1 MQIKKNSYDF
11 FKESFDKL
19 FAFILLISLLPLI
32 FLIAFLIFINLGNPV
47 SFFHDRAGLN
57 GKPFR
62 LFKFRS
68 MTNKFNSNGQ
78 LLPPEQRLTRFGI
91 FLRSTSLDEI
101 PSLINVLKGDMSFIG
116 PRPLLLDYVPL
127 YSKEQRLRL
136 NVKPGISGLAQVKGR
151 NAISWDQRFL
161 LDIKYVRSKSLQLD
175 CKIFLNT
182 ILIVFARK
190 GITPKNKLIMDAFTG
205 ERNLN

>member
-19 FAFILLISLLPLI
+19 FAFILLIILLPLI

-47 SFFHDRAGLN
+47 IFFHDRAGLN

-116 PRPLLLDYVPL
+116 PRPLPLDYVPL
-127 YSKEQRLRL
+127 YSKEQRVRL
-136 NVKPGISGLAQVKGR
+136 CVKPGISGLAQVRGR
-151 NAISWDQRFL
+151 NSISWDQRFN
-161 LDIKYVRSKSLQLD
+161 LDIKYVRSKSLILD

-182 ILIVFARK
+182 IQTVFARN
-190 GITPKNKLIMDAFTG
+190 GITPKNKLIMDDFTG
-205 ERNLN
+205 EKN

>member
-1 MQIKKNSYDF
+1 MQFKKINYEF
-11 FKESFDKL
+11 FKEIFDKL
-19 FAFILLISLLPLI
+19 YALILLVLLLPLI
-32 FLIAFLIFINLGNPV
+32 FLTAFLIFIKLGTPII
-47 SFFHDRAGLN
+47 FFHDRAGLN

-62 LFKFRS
+62 LLKFRS
-68 MTNKFNSNGQ
+68 MTNEYNFNGK
-78 LLPPEQRLTRFGI
+78 LLPPEERLTKFGI

-116 PRPLLLDYVPL
+116 PRPLPLDYVPL

-136 NVKPGISGLAQVKGR
+136 CVKPGISGLAQVKGR
-151 NAISWDQRFL
+151 NSISWDQRFN
-161 LDIKYVRSKSLQLD
+161 LDIKYVRSKSLILD

-182 ILIVFARK
+182 ILTVFARN

-205 ERNLN
+205 DKNLN

>member
-1 MQIKKNSYDF
+1 MQFKKNNYDF
-11 FKESFDKL
+11 FKESFDK
-19 FAFILLISLLPLI
+19 FYAFILLILLLPLI
-32 FLIAFLIFINLGNPV
+32 LLTAFLILIKLGKPII
-47 SFFHDRAGLN
+47 FLQDRAGLN

-68 MTNKFNSNGQ
+68 MTNEYNFDGK
-78 LLPPEQRLTRFGI
+78 LLPPEERLTKFGI

-116 PRPLLLDYVPL
+116 PRPLPLDYVPL

-136 NVKPGISGLAQVKGR
+136 CVKPGISGLAQVKGR
-151 NAISWDQRFL
+151 NAISWDQRFS
-161 LDIKYVRSKSLQLD
+161 LDIKYVRSKSLVLD

-182 ILIVFARK
+182 ILTVCARK
-190 GITPKNKLIMDAFTG
+190 GVTPKNKLIMDAFTG
-205 ERNLN
+205 EKNLN